1 MNKTNVL
8 SIIENALLFE
18 VHTKFGYTAKE
29 LNQDKFEFLTDK
41 LIKITEGHKTYTYI
55 DIGAIDRITVKE
67 V

>member
-8 SIIENALLFE
+8 EITKNALLFE
-18 VHTKFGYTAKE
+18 VHTKFGYTARE
-29 LNQDKFEFLTDK
+29 LNHDKFEFVTDK
-41 LIKITEGHKTYTYI
+41 LIRITEGYKTYTYI

>member
-29 LNQDKFEFLTDK
+29 LNQDKLEFVTDK
-41 LIKITEGHKTYTYI
+41 LIRITEGYKTYTYI
-55 DIGAIDRITVKE
+55 DVGAIDKITVKE